1 MNHQEEMRKAFIADI
16 AANPED
22 LARRL
27 IFADWLEDNG
37 EPEWAEFIR
46 VQIELDKLPYAKDVR
61 ETDFRFHEDGV
72 SLQWRHAF
80 LLHDAEM
87 RLLWKHHPTLDC
99 AFWETWCYAE
109 ARRDDGTPCTLT
121 DRGYSTVTP
130 HGSAGLGGNSCGCT
144 IEVDSGRILQ
154 KWRNGFIEEVHAP
167 LTVLEEH
174 LPRIVQEH
182 PLLVVR
188 ATDREPQEDREAFCW
203 YREGSYVARETAMIP
218 EEVWLRLENDD
229 DNDIPARCRF
239 CAYRTSERAQAAL
252 SKALLK
258 LARGKVVSPEAP
270 A

>member
-1 MNHQEEMRKAFIADI
+1 MSHQEEMRKAFIADI

-37 EPEWAEFIR
+37 DPERAEFIR
-46 VQIELDKLPYAKDVR
+46 VQMELSQAPEKCLKTLSEDEPPYTGCDDCIRVHQLHARMEKLWYSP
-61 ETDFRFHEDGV
+61 
-72 SLQWRHAF
+72 
-80 LLHDAEM
+80 
-87 RLLWKHHPTLDC
+87 
-99 AFWETWCYAE
+99 
-109 ARRDDGTPCTLT
+109 ARGSGFDDGEPEGFAVTIGEPAEGLVIPQLVFR
-121 DRGYSTVTP
+121 RGFV
-130 HGSAGLGGNSCGCT
+130 
-144 IEVDSGRILQ
+144 
-154 KWRNGFIEEVHAP
+154 EEVYAP
-167 LTVLEEH
+167 LSVLEEH

-182 PLLVVR
+182 PILSVR

-239 CAYRTSERAQAAL
+239 CAYRTAEHAHAAL

-258 LARGKVVSPEAP
+258 LARDKVVSPAAP